1 MNTRYLPKY
10 KNTVSDLNTW
20 HSFLLKRLTVGD
32 CRVEYLRTFEIVL
45 DANCSFPLKEN
56 PRYIRLTNLYPLPSP
71 PAKYITPLK
80 FQIYMEL
87 YNYVMRDA
95 GLLNREADSIQGGY
109 GDDMVD

>member
-1 MNTRYLPKY
+1 MNQRYLPKY

-45 DANCSFPLKEN
+45 DANCPFSLRKN
-56 PRYIRLTNLYPLPSP
+56 PRYIRLTEDYPLPGNEQ
-71 PAKYITPLK
+71 KRITENK
-80 FQIYMEL
+80 FWAYMEL
-87 YNYVMRDA
+87 YNHIMRDA
-95 GLLNREADSIQGGY
+95 GLLDRESVLSNGDY